1 MRLRL
6 GDTGVSPICSAAK
19 AKSHP
24 PLQNEGDEWPKCRG
38 YDLSQ
43 GTVIERSTLRG
54 DRDVIGQI
62 DARKVRQVAL

>member
-6 GDTGVSPICSAAK
+6 DDTDVSSICLAAK

-38 YDLSQ
+38 YELSR
-43 GTVIERSTLRG
+43 GSGIERSTLRG

-62 DARKVRQVAL
+62 DARKVRQEAL

>member
-6 GDTGVSPICSAAK
+6 GDTDVSPICFAAK

-24 PLQNEGDEWPKCRG
+24 PLRNEGDEWLKCRG
-38 YDLSQ
+38 YELSR
-43 GTVIERSTLRG
+43 GSGIERSTLRG

-62 DARKVRQVAL
+62 DARKVRQEAL

>member
-6 GDTGVSPICSAAK
+6 DDTEVSPICLAAK

-24 PLQNEGDEWPKCRG
+24 PLQTKVTNGPNAAAMNYRVGLW
-38 YDLSQ
+38 S
-43 GTVIERSTLRG
+43 ERSTLRG

-62 DARKVRQVAL
+62 DARKVRQEAL